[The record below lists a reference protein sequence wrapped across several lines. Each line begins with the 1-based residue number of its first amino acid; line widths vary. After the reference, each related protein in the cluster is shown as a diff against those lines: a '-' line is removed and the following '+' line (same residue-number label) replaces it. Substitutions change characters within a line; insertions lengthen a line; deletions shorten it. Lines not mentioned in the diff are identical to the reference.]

1 MMPLAPSRRCWL
13 VVILFAVAMAW
24 VEAASVYYIRVVVD
38 RIVPYQQNPLPVG
51 GVLGAVELVR
61 EASTLIMLLTV
72 GILAGRA
79 WHERLGYSALAFGVW
94 DILYYVFLRVMSGW
108 PTSLLDWD
116 VLFLLPLPWW
126 GPVLAPVS
134 IALLMV
140 VWGTLVTQSGD
151 RSCRVVFPV
160 RAVGPRRARHRARA
174 LRVHVR
180 RDSIA
185 AARTRGD
192 EAGAAHGIQLA
203 TVRAGARPHGRARR
217 RAGLARTVQPWS
229 PCAACGSP
237 SRRIQSGRLVLSGG
251 LRPPNPPARS
261 LAGARRP
268 APLAWLARCRS
279 LALFIYAGSL
289 LAVADLHPPALSPS

>member
-140 VWGTLVTQSGD
+140 VWGTSSHSRAIESPLRLSFPCRGPSARSASCSRFTCSCPTRFSRCRWDTRRRGRCCPRHSTGHSSGW
-151 RSCRVVFPV
+151 RSPSWPRPSS
-160 RAVGPRRARHRARA
+160 RWAGEDGP
-174 LRVHVR
+174 
-180 RDSIA
+180 
-185 AARTRGD
+185 
-192 EAGAAHGIQLA
+192 A
-203 TVRAGARPHGRARR
+203 TGVPARP
-217 RAGLARTVQPWS
+217 V
-229 PCAACGSP
+229 
-237 SRRIQSGRLVLSGG
+237 GRLNDVSNL
-251 LRPPNPPARS
+251 
-261 LAGARRP
+261 
-268 APLAWLARCRS
+268 
-279 LALFIYAGSL
+279 
-289 LAVADLHPPALSPS
+289 VD

>member
-79 WHERLGYSALAFGVW
+79 WHERLGYCALAFGVW

-151 RSCRVVFPV
+151 R
-160 RAVGPRRARHRARA
+160 
-174 LRVHVR
+174 
-180 RDSIA
+180 IA
-185 AARTRGD
+185 APSFLSVPWALG
-192 EAGAAHGIQLA
+192 ALGIVLALYVASAAHGIQLA
-203 TVRAGARPHGRARR
+203 TLLAGARPHGRARR

-229 PCAACGSP
+229 PCAASGSS
-237 SRRIQSGRLVLSGG
+237 SRRVQSGRLGLAPGSGSDRG
-251 LRPPNPPARS
+251 RGSHCRLRFLGNSSPTFTLRPSAPR
-261 LAGARRP
+261 RRP
-268 APLAWLARCRS
+268 RPRDRS
-279 LALFIYAGSL
+279 QRTRNRSE
-289 LAVADLHPPALSPS
+289 